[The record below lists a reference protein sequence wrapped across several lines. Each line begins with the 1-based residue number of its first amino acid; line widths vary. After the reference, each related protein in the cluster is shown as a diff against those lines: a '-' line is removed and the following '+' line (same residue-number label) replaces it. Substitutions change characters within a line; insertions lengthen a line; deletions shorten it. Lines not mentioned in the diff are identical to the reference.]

1 LAVGR
6 QHSRNRIFDHIE
18 IDVGNTHEN
27 KSIPVESIQIRT
39 GGSLSFSHAVS
50 LNSIWGLNFDAI

>member
-1 LAVGR
+1 LAVG
-6 QHSRNRIFDHIE
+6 STAEIESWTHIE
-18 IDVGNTHEN
+18 IDVGDTHEN

-50 LNSIWGLNFDAI
+50 LN